1 MTKFKKYNFIGS
13 LNIFLSYTLTKL
25 FYSNSRLIRYPY
37 DFRNTHLINFGI
49 NLTTGKYCR
58 FEAHNDGD
66 IRLEIGHN
74 VQINDS
80 VHIVCGK
87 KVIIENNVLIASK
100 VFISDTSHGSYGNN
114 DIHDNPLIPP
124 NNRLLHYKDV
134 KICSNVWIGEYVS
147 ILPGVTLGEGCII
160 GSMSVVTSSI
170 PPYTIAV
177 GAPAKPIK
185 KFNFNN
191 HKWEKI

>member
-1 MTKFKKYNFIGS
+1 MTIIKKYNFVGF
-13 LNIFLSYTLTKL
+13 LNIFLSYLSTKL
-25 FYSNSRLIRYPY
+25 FYSNSRLIRYPN
-37 DFRNTHLINFGI
+37 DFRNLHLMNFGI

-66 IRLEIGHN
+66 IRLEIGEN

-114 DIHDNPLIPP
+114 NIHDNPLIPP
-124 NNRLLHYKDV
+124 NNRLLHYDDV
-134 KICSNVWIGEYVS
+134 KICNNVWIGEYVS

-160 GSMSVVTSSI
+160 GSMSVVTNSI

-191 HKWEKI
+191 LKWEKI